1 MFSFIEAI
9 SENKHF
15 HSPSSTEFR
24 QDMIEAI
31 RNAKQRKRNAI
42 NKKESKGKRHLQ
54 EEEMQQIFMQRQEK
68 YLQKE

>member
-1 MFSFIEAI
+1 MFLFIEAI

-15 HSPSSTEFR
+15 HAPSSTEFR

-42 NKKESKGKRHLQ
+42 NKKGSKHNLQ
-54 EEEMQQIFMQRQEK
+54 EEEMQQIFTQRQEK
-68 YLQKE
+68 YFRRQ